1 MPNRDM
7 GQDELKRLA
16 AERAV
21 ELVEDGMVLGLGT
34 GSTAKFAIDRIGQ
47 RLRDGSLKD
56 VVGVP
61 TSQQTAAQAQSLA
74 IPLTTLDDHPVV
86 DLAIDGAD
94 EVDPNL
100 DLIKGRGG
108 ALLREKMVE
117 TAARR
122 LVIIAD
128 ESKLVDALGAR
139 GPVPVEV
146 VQFCWQ
152 YNALCIKDLGC
163 RTVLRERSGAPF
175 VTDNSNYILDCH
187 FGGPLADP
195 HGVAQA
201 IRALPGVIEH
211 GLFLDMAD
219 TVIVAG
225 QDGVVVKQR
234 QQQRR
239 QIRPGQ

>member
-1 MPNRDM
+1 MPSRDL

-47 RLRDGSLKD
+47 RLREGSLKD

-61 TSQQTAAQAQSLA
+61 TSQQTAAQARSLG
-74 IPLTTLDDHPVV
+74 IPLTTLDDHPAV

-100 DLIKGRGG
+100 NLIKGRGG

-117 TAARR
+117 TAAKR

-128 ESKLVDALGAR
+128 ESKLVDTLGAR

-152 YNALCIKDLGC
+152 YNALRIKDLGC
-163 RTVLRERSGAPF
+163 SIVRREKAGEPF

-187 FGGPLADP
+187 FGGPLEDP
-195 HGVAQA
+195 HAVAQA

-219 TVIVAG
+219 LVIVAG
-225 QDGVVVKQR
+225 QGGVVVKQR
-234 QQQRR
+234 EGAKR
-239 QIRPGQ
+239 